1 MLCRTHQ
8 PQWGSPE
15 PRHSLQVEYWP
26 QASTGTL
33 DSCKGAHKNI
43 KESLHD
49 IKNEIH
55 MQIWLFFFY
64 QHRFSWECLTAIF
77 SRLLYRRKVAA
88 RGKWCP
94 LSWNMTLPLQTGID
108 WHWLAWVLTDQLQ
121 ETKTKVDLGPLPP
134 PVTTATGQ
142 DNNRCCWHFWLM
154 SLHWWMT
161 AVTLLPLKNGSWE
174 TEDIIGVGP
183 IKARAE
189 SDKWAMNVC
198 ARV

>member
-33 DSCKGAHKNI
+33 DSCEEAHQNI
-43 KESLHD
+43 KESLPD

-55 MQIWLFFFY
+55 MQIHFLCL
-64 QHRFSWECLTAIF
+64 CLTAIF
-77 SRLLYRRKVAA
+77 SRLLYRRQVAA
-88 RGKWCP
+88 WENSP
-94 LSWNMTLPLQTGID
+94 LLWNMTLPLQTGID
-108 WHWLAWVLTDQLQ
+108 WHWLAWVLTDRLQ
-121 ETKTKVDLGPLPP
+121 ETKTKVDPGPLPP
-134 PVTTATGQ
+134 PVTTATGR

-161 AVTLLPLKNGSWE
+161 AVTLLLLKNGSWE
-174 TEDIIGVGP
+174 TEATLSVR
-183 IKARAE
+183 AR
-189 SDKWAMNVC
+189 
-198 ARV
+198 